1 MHYYILL
8 NYLTAYAIEKQCVNL
23 QSEPSAGALEY
34 TNGGGSQQQLSKV
47 QMIDRTRPKRERE
60 TDKMNLNGPTSC
72 TSSTHS

>member
-1 MHYYILL
+1 M
-8 NYLTAYAIEKQCVNL
+8 NL
-23 QSEPSAGALEY
+23 QSEASAGALEY

-47 QMIDRTRPKRERE
+47 QMIDRTRPERERE